1 MIERRVAP
9 GLFPPPAYS
18 HVAVA
23 RGTLV
28 VTAGAVP
35 LDADGALVGNGD
47 AKAQA
52 RQVIDNLLVQ
62 LGEGGAGRE
71 QIVKTTVF
79 VVCNEP
85 APLGEVWEVVR
96 DSPLAGAPSTLL
108 GVAALGYPGQLV
120 EIEATA
126 VLDVGASGGAGVSAR
141 GREG

>member
-1 MIERRVAP
+1 VIERRIAAE
-9 GLFPPPAYS
+9 LFPPPAYS

-23 RGTLV
+23 SGTLV

-35 LDADGALVGNGD
+35 LDADGGLVGAGD

-62 LGEGGAGRE
+62 LREGGAAPE

-79 VVCNEP
+79 VVGSEP
-85 APLGEVWEVVR
+85 AQLGEVWEIVR

-108 GVAALGYPGQLV
+108 GVAALGYSGQLV

-126 VLDVGASGGAGVSAR
+126 VLD
-141 GREG
+141 

>member
-1 MIERRVAP
+1 VIERRTASE
-9 GLFPPPAYS
+9 LFPPPAYS

-23 RGTLV
+23 SGTLV

-35 LDADGALVGNGD
+35 VDADGGLVGAGD

-62 LGEGGAGRE
+62 LREGGAGPE

-79 VVCNEP
+79 VVGSEP
-85 APLGEVWEVVR
+85 ARLGEVWEIVR

-108 GVAALGYPGQLV
+108 GVAALGYSGQLV

-126 VLDVGASGGAGVSAR
+126 VLD
-141 GREG
+141 